1 VIGGLITS
9 TFLSLVF
16 VPSAF
21 VLIDNGQA
29 WLRRKFG
36 NMLKP
41 ETELELPPESAET
54 HPAE

>member
-1 VIGGLITS
+1 VIGGLVTS

-36 NMLKP
+36 EMLKP